1 MGGGGD
7 DALYGDFNSP
17 VDGDDTVTGGSGADT
32 LDGGGG
38 NDTSSYVG
46 PAAGVLVSLYHDL
59 AGGGDAE
66 GDELNNIENITGS
79 SHHDD
84 LWGDDE
90 RLITERSRRSSRWWA
105 PLSSMLQTT
114 CSSNGDDPCSRSTP
128 LREFAQPQVAAS
140 REWLAPR

>member
-90 RLITERSRRSSRWWA
+90 RLITSGDGTIEEIITLVGA
-105 PLSSMLQTT
+105 PVVDAS
-114 CSSNGDDPCSRSTP
+114 DDM
-128 LREFAQPQVAAS
+128 FV
-140 REWLAPR
+140 